1 MSEDKGFKVTDR
13 RAGATESESTG
24 AGDTP
29 SAEASPENVCDEV
42 EFPELNFSTFILSL
56 STSVLVSLG
65 ELPDPI
71 SNQKWINLPVAKQTI
86 TIIEILK
93 EKSKGN
99 LTPEEERLVEEML
112 YDLRLKYVE
121 SVKTCS

>member
-13 RAGATESESTG
+13 RAGATESTG
-24 AGDTP
+24 TADNVT
-29 SAEASPENVCDEV
+29 AETSPENVCDEV

-99 LTPEEERLVEEML
+99 LTPEEERLIEEML